1 MTVTIKDPKAPRLS
15 KPSRDY
21 IIKECVSCHQTF
33 IEKYWDTELEWYIE
47 LNLTRYCHKCQ
58 KKCIGPSAKS

>member
-1 MTVTIKDPKAPRLS
+1 MAIVFEEPIPSAHT

-21 IIKECVSCHQTF
+21 VIKECVCCHQTF
-33 IEKYWDTELEWYIE
+33 IEKYWDTELDWYIE

-58 KKCIGPSAKS
+58 KK